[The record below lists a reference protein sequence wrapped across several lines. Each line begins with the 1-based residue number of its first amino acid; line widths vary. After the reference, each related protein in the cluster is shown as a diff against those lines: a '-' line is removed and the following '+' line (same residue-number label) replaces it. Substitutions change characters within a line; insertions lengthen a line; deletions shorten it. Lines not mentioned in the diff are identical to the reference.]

1 MEIILNGN
9 KYNLEEGSSVA
20 ALVAELKLD
29 GRKIAVEKNLEIV
42 SRSHYAT
49 EEIQGGDRIE
59 IVNFIGGG

>member
-9 KYNLEEGSSVA
+9 KYNLDGSCSVA
-20 ALVAELKLD
+20 ALVTELGLD

-42 SRSHYAT
+42 SRSHYGT
-49 EEIQGGDRIE
+49 EEVQSGDCIE